1 QQDFNLS
8 DELLALRHKKALE
21 LLNKPG
27 QRESFEEWTKNS
39 INITALKE
47 WEEAGYLQKSQ
58 HIENFIFE
66 LLEYLKYKKNEACK
80 DGTNSESVGGVLFDS
95 HGKEK
100 FIFQTSAI
108 LRNFNNIQKSN
119 IPKLQIIDSKFTT
132 MTLSKFDKLPSDFVI
147 SPDNSHAVFSK
158 IIEKS
163 ENDDRS
169 YRLIRLNNEL
179 EALLIHDPETDKSS
193 AALDVHVGQLSDPD
207 NLEGLAHFC
216 EHLLFMGTKKVKKSQ
231 MIS

>member
-1 QQDFNLS
+1 MKLFLEDINTPLELSHSITALYQQDFNLS

-80 DGTNSESVGGVLFDS
+80 DGTNSESVGE
-95 HGKEK
+95 HKP
-100 FIFQTSAI
+100 
-108 LRNFNNIQKSN
+108 RNIWDL
-119 IPKLQIIDSKFTT
+119 LQQ
-132 MTLSKFDKLPSDFVI
+132 
-147 SPDNSHAVFSK
+147 
-158 IIEKS
+158 
-163 ENDDRS
+163 
-169 YRLIRLNNEL
+169 
-179 EALLIHDPETDKSS
+179 
-193 AALDVHVGQLSDPD
+193 G
-207 NLEGLAHFC
+207 
-216 EHLLFMGTKKVKKSQ
+216 
-231 MIS
+231 